1 MAAAAAAVPTA
12 RASPGSR
19 SSAAAPSAATAAGAV
34 SGTAAAP
41 GALSGPG
48 DVEAVV
54 VSRQEL
60 ERLDRE
66 IGELRERVQKLTG
79 DAPSVDRLREQ
90 FLERLAMRDEPE
102 FGGRLRT
109 AARMP
114 VDLKGRLKVG
124 DRF

>member
-1 MAAAAAAVPTA
+1 MGSPLSVHTPSLRDAPRATSTQVQKTWRRVLSMV
-12 RASPGSR
+12 RASGR
-19 SSAAAPSAATAAGAV
+19 VVVTNH
-34 SGTAAAP
+34 
-41 GALSGPG
+41 G

-79 DAPSVDRLREQ
+79 DAPSVDQLREQ
-90 FLERLAMRDEPE
+90 FLARLASRDEAQ
-102 FGGRLRT
+102 FSDRLRT
-109 AARMP
+109 AARTR
-114 VDLKGRLKVG
+114 VSLDGRLKAG

>member
-1 MAAAAAAVPTA
+1 MGYPLSVDTPSLRDVPQATSTQVQKTW
-12 RASPGSR
+12 RRVLSMVR
-19 SSAAAPSAATAAGAV
+19 SSGRVVVTNH
-34 SGTAAAP
+34 
-41 GALSGPG
+41 G

-79 DAPSVDRLREQ
+79 DVPSVDRLREQ
-90 FLERLAMRDEPE
+90 FLERLATRDESE
-102 FGGRLRT
+102 FGDRLRNAARTRVDLGGRLK
-109 AARMP
+109 A
-114 VDLKGRLKVG
+114 G

>member
-1 MAAAAAAVPTA
+1 MGYPLSVDTPSLRDAPQATSTQVQKTW
-12 RASPGSR
+12 RRVLSMVR
-19 SSAAAPSAATAAGAV
+19 SSGRVVVTNH
-34 SGTAAAP
+34 
-41 GALSGPG
+41 G

-79 DAPSVDRLREQ
+79 VPSADRLREQ
-90 FLERLAMRDEPE
+90 FLQRLATRDEPE
-102 FGGRLRT
+102 FSDRLRT
-109 AARMP
+109 AARTP
-114 VDLKGRLKVG
+114 VDPEGSLKVG